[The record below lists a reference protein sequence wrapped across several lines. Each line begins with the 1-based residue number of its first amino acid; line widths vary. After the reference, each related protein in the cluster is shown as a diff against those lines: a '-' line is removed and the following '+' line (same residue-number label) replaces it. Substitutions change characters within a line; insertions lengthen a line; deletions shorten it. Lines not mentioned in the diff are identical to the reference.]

1 MDLRFADPYLLALLV
16 LLPALAVYAWRARA
30 RTTAVAFGSLA
41 GVGPAQRTWR
51 VRGEGLLPALRLLA
65 VALLVIAIARPQRG
79 EAVSQTQGEGI
90 DIVLA
95 FDISSSMSQPFARNR
110 TRLQAATD
118 VLSQFVA
125 ARTNDRVGLV
135 AFQGASITMSP
146 LTTDYNALG
155 GQVRAAGRIQLADGT
170 AIGLAIGESVN
181 LLRGSTAASRVVILL
196 TDGENNVHDIEPGE
210 AARIAE
216 RLGVRV
222 YTIGVVTPQAFEAPR
237 TNLGVDE
244 QSLKEI
250 AQATGGAYNRAEDP
264 QALRQIYEKIDKLEK
279 SRFGDKTVMRFDEVA
294 PYVLAAAAAL
304 LALELAL
311 RYTLF
316 RRAA

>member
-1 MDLRFADPYLLALLV
+1 
-16 LLPALAVYAWRARA
+16 
-30 RTTAVAFGSLA
+30 
-41 GVGPAQRTWR
+41 
-51 VRGEGLLPALRLLA
+51 VRGERALPVLRLLA
-65 VALLVIAIARPQRG
+65 VALLVVAIARPQRG
-79 EAVSQTQGEGI
+79 EAVAQTQGEGI

-146 LTTDYNALG
+146 LTTDYTALG
-155 GQVRAAGRIQLADGT
+155 GMVRTAGRIQLSDGT

-181 LLRGSTAASRVVILL
+181 LLRSSTAASRVVILL

-222 YTIGVVTPQAFEAPR
+222 YTIGVVTPPAFENFR
-237 TNLGVDE
+237 TSLGVDE

-250 AQATGGAYNRAEDP
+250 AQATGGTYNRAEDP
-264 QALRQIYEKIDKLEK
+264 QALQQVYDTIDKLEK
-279 SRFGDKTVMRFDEVA
+279 SRFADKTVTRFDDIA
-294 PYVLAAAAAL
+294 PYVLAAAAAA